1 MSAASALSIF
11 KRFIK
16 TSSLMNYIT
25 EMNGDFPV
33 LSSFLS
39 RVQFSSCKSV
49 FFFFLSFATGSG
61 SEGAFGR

>member
-49 FFFFLSFATGSG
+49 FFLSFATGSG

>member
-16 TSSLMNYIT
+16 RSSPMNYIT

-39 RVQFSSCKSV
+39 QVQFSSCKSV
-49 FFFFLSFATGSG
+49 FL
-61 SEGAFGR
+61 